1 MKVKALTLPW
11 REDSFD
17 TEALDRFVA
26 GHDVLA
32 VSEHFFMIDGLPS
45 WALLLTYRPLSPSF
59 AHAHAHAHAG
69 QPGLAGPMG
78 PMGPSSA
85 DAGLVIGPDERPRFE
100 ALRRWRADR
109 ARQDGKP
116 AYVIFTNNQL
126 LAIARRAPTTLAALG
141 EVPGVGDGKLE
152 AFGAEVVALLAAIPV
167 NAAPPQG
174 EAPHT
179 EAPHG

>member
-11 REDSFD
+11 REDGFD

-32 VSEHFFMIDGLPS
+32 VSEHFFMLDGLPS

-59 AHAHAHAHAG
+59 AHAHGG
-69 QPGLAGPMG
+69 QPGVTGPIGPMG
-78 PMGPSSA
+78 QPTV
-85 DAGLVIGPDERPRFE
+85 DNGLVVGPDERPRYE

-126 LAIARRAPTTLAALG
+126 LAIARRAPTTIAALG
-141 EVPGVGDGKLE
+141 EVPGVGDAKLE
-152 AFGAEVVALLAAIPV
+152 AFGGEVVALLAAIPV
-167 NAAPPQG
+167 NATPPLA
-174 EAPHT
+174 EAPLV

>member
-1 MKVKALTLPW
+1 
-11 REDSFD
+11 
-17 TEALDRFVA
+17 
-26 GHDVLA
+26 VLA

-45 WALLLTYRPLSPSF
+45 WALLLTYRPLTPSL
-59 AHAHAHAHAG
+59 AYAHAG
-69 QPGLAGPMG
+69 QPGVTG
-78 PMGPSSA
+78 PMGPSGA
-85 DAGLVIGPDERPRFE
+85 DAGLVVGPDERPRYE

-152 AFGAEVVALLAAIPV
+152 AFGGEVVALLAAIPV
-167 NAAPPQG
+167 NATPPLA
-174 EAPHT
+174 EAPLA